1 MSRGKKNEKKNE
13 IKRETSS
20 LRVRF
25 PWGTYLLTD
34 FFFSFS
40 FFFFLVSTRN
50 SRVDFDQSFFL
61 LVCLFFFY
69 RVDYA
74 GLFLRDTDFKKS
86 VKSSSAKWFLIGF
99 IRRNWIIDE
108 GHNPPPQSPPDSRW
122 RIRSGKYPFFVVVFF
137 LFFLFFWGPIG
148 GRKMFFNSISQCR
161 RPRGHESG
169 TKPDNVGRHWSYD
182 FLFGCR
188 CRCRPFFCV
197 SFRFFLFFLF
207 QLPPPPHVMAPFT
220 CDCITRYVIGRWW
233 QKMEMEKKI
242 NKEKKSLTGQS
253 RASHSDTSTVK
264 RSSTSRE
271 QKKKTQ

>member
-99 IRRNWIIDE
+99 IRRN
-108 GHNPPPQSPPDSRW
+108 
-122 RIRSGKYPFFVVVFF
+122 
-137 LFFLFFWGPIG
+137 
-148 GRKMFFNSISQCR
+148 
-161 RPRGHESG
+161 
-169 TKPDNVGRHWSYD
+169 
-182 FLFGCR
+182 
-188 CRCRPFFCV
+188 
-197 SFRFFLFFLF
+197 
-207 QLPPPPHVMAPFT
+207 
-220 CDCITRYVIGRWW
+220 
-233 QKMEMEKKI
+233 
-242 NKEKKSLTGQS
+242 
-253 RASHSDTSTVK
+253 
-264 RSSTSRE
+264 
-271 QKKKTQ
+271 